1 MNIQSIFRGVVNFVI
16 GILILL
22 ITSYWLGTWYP
33 TKSDSFTTSV
43 ITNNDAPAER
53 WNNHLKRAD
62 ENVPDSIGYNQYS
75 KLRDSIVTLRDIRD
89 NNFLFDGDCS
99 FAPVLGLRSAINCDT
114 CSLSWFYDPKSLFGD
129 ISKRA
134 YFILLPGW
142 RITAAKQYFLWG
154 DSDLFKM
161 DNNKYVLNMDEPY
174 FKKINPRYNAPSDAR
189 YSKQDECVMIPV
201 SKAAYH
207 FLTVSF
213 TVVAAALVLSALFL
227 ISSFIHFILDLA
239 KGLSFTAQNVKRL
252 KRISYTLII
261 FPVFVFVL
269 NLLLRLLFNRYL
281 EGDVELNPEI
291 WVDTWKIISVGI
303 IFYALFEA
311 FKQGK
316 KLKDE
321 QDLTV

>member
-1 MNIQSIFRGVVNFVI
+1 MIIQSIYRGIVNFVI

-22 ITSYWLGTWYP
+22 ISGYWVETWYP
-33 TKSDSFTTSV
+33 AKPDSFMTT
-43 ITNNDAPAER
+43 AR
-53 WNNHLKRAD
+53 WNSHLKHAD
-62 ENVPDSIGYNQYS
+62 ENIPDSIGYNRYN
-75 KLRDSIVTLRDIRD
+75 KLHDSIFTIRDIRD
-89 NNFLFDGDCS
+89 NNFLLDDGGS
-99 FAPVLGLRSAINCDT
+99 FASVLALRSALNCDT

-129 ISKRA
+129 TSKRA
-134 YFILLPGW
+134 LFILLPGW
-142 RITAAKQYFLWG
+142 KITAAKKYILWG

-161 DNNKYVLNMDEPY
+161 SNNRYVLNTDDPY
-174 FKKINPRYNAPSDAR
+174 FKKVNPRYNAPADVR
-189 YSKQDECVMIPV
+189 YSKKDECVMIP
-201 SKAAYH
+201 AAKSTYRILSVCIIVAGIS
-207 FLTVSF
+207 FLIF
-213 TVVAAALVLSALFL
+213 ALFL

-252 KRISYTLII
+252 KRIAYTLII

-291 WVDTWKIISVGI
+291 WADTWKIIAVGI

-321 QDLTV
+321 QDLTI